1 MVLAHVSTSLSLLVV
16 TPWLVEKLG
25 PAAFGVWITILGA
38 ATIVALVDLGTGT
51 ASARL
56 TSRFMATGGR
66 TRVPD
71 LLSTALAVQGC
82 QFVVVAVIGWL
93 VAPGAAALMAPEEL
107 EAAATETLRL
117 ALLGALLGRVRLVFE
132 GVLIGLPRLPLLAG
146 LRTGRSVVFVA
157 LVFPLADQG
166 MEAVATTY
174 LLAEA
179 VGVLATA
186 AATRRAFGSP
196 LLAPRH
202 VTRASFSQLF
212 MYGVP
217 RQAGVAGWTFAIR
230 YPAIVT
236 SVLVT
241 AVAAGAVGAAA
252 LACSGL
258 ATLCVQ
264 GLTPLIPS
272 LTALAAHE
280 GQPFAGLAK
289 RLEDLL
295 VGVGMAAAAA
305 FGAICAAA
313 GPIAVAWV
321 GDDLP
326 DLDAAMRYL
335 APGVAAWVLMSAAQ
349 IGGQAI
355 GTPAIEAR
363 VALPGVLLTVAAA
376 SAGAALFGGT
386 GAVAGTS
393 AGLIAWAM
401 VYFGALRREWP
412 VLARSRSWLPFAIA
426 TAPAVFV
433 AFVAERIVGTAEFG
447 RVGAALA
454 AVVQCAAFLAL
465 FALGAWTARR
475 RGAFQV

>member
-1 MVLAHVSTSLSLLVV
+1 
-16 TPWLVEKLG
+16 
-25 PAAFGVWITILGA
+25 
-38 ATIVALVDLGTGT
+38 
-51 ASARL
+51 
-56 TSRFMATGGR
+56 
-66 TRVPD
+66 
-71 LLSTALAVQGC
+71 
-82 QFVVVAVIGWL
+82 
-93 VAPGAAALMAPEEL
+93 
-107 EAAATETLRL
+107 
-117 ALLGALLGRVRLVFE
+117 
-132 GVLIGLPRLPLLAG
+132 LLAA

-166 MEAVATTY
+166 LEAVASAY
-174 LLAEA
+174 LLSEA
-179 VGVLATA
+179 IGLLASA
-186 AATRRAFGSP
+186 AATRRTFGSP

-202 VTRASFSQLF
+202 VTRASFRDLF
-212 MYGVP
+212 TYGVP
-217 RQAGVAGWTFAIR
+217 RQAGVAGWTLAIR

-264 GLTPLIPS
+264 GLTPLTPS

-280 GQPFAGLAK
+280 GQPFASFAK

-295 VGVGMAAAAA
+295 VGVALAAAAA
-305 FGAICAAA
+305 FGAIVAAA

-326 DLDAAMRYL
+326 DLGAAMRYL

-355 GTPAIEAR
+355 GTPAVEAR

-376 SAGAALFGGT
+376 SAGAALFDGT

-393 AGLIAWAM
+393 AGLIAWAIL
-401 VYFGALRREWP
+401 YFGGLRSKWP
-412 VLARSRSWLPFAIA
+412 LLARSRSWLPFALAIG
-426 TAPAVFV
+426 PAALV
-433 AFVAERIVGTAEFG
+433 ALVAERIVGTAEFG

-454 AVVQCAAFLAL
+454 AAVQCAAFLAL
-465 FALGAWTARR
+465 FALSAWTARR
-475 RGAFQV
+475 RGAFQVSAGIA